1 MLFDSSLFI
10 WFFLIVFVG
19 FWLLARRETAR
30 LLWLLTASYI
40 FYASWNAKFLGLIV
54 FSTVVDFFLGQAIH
68 KATDKKKR
76 LALLWT
82 SVGVNLG
89 LLGLFKYTGF
99 FLQTIQDIADAATLG
114 VQVPMLKLLLPVGI
128 SFYTFQTMSYTI
140 DIYRGEIEPIK
151 SPLKFALF
159 VSFFPQLVAGPIV
172 RARDFLPQLHQQPQF
187 LPREHSYGLY
197 LIALGLFKKVAIANY
212 LSVNIVD
219 RVFEQPQSYSALE
232 VLLGVY
238 GYAVQIYCDF
248 SGYSDVAIGA
258 ALLLGFKLPINFNR
272 PYASLDLQEFWRRWH
287 ISLSSW
293 LRDYLYISLG
303 GNRIGPSRTYINLL
317 ITMVL
322 GGLWHGASWNFVIWG
337 TLHGGVLAINRA
349 FQRRVK
355 NIAFFQLPPVWY
367 KALCFFATF
376 HFVCF
381 AWIFFRAQDFSTAMR
396 VLESMSE
403 LTFDLPNITWLIALA
418 IFGPLILHLTPQ
430 LWEERVRDRLLD
442 APIVIQALLLVMLA
456 ILLNQIKGM
465 DVVPF
470 IYFQF

>member
-54 FSTVVDFFLGQAIH
+54 FSTIVDFFLGQAIH

-187 LPREHSYGLY
+187 FAREHSHGLY

-238 GYAVQIYCDF
+238 GYALQIYCDF

-355 NIAFFQLPPVWY
+355 HITFFQQPPVWY
-367 KALCFFATF
+367 KVLCFLATF

-381 AWIFFRAQDFSTAMR
+381 AWIFFRAQDFGTAIR
-396 VLESMSE
+396 VLESMTE

-430 LWEERVRDRLLD
+430 QWECRIRDKLLD